1 MHNVETRNMNV
12 AENGALLALLNKARL
27 EEKRDQHLAMSV
39 HIAKLTIQIQ
49 QQGMS
54 VSEVIELL
62 NHESERFEHSAQELR
77 A

>member
-12 AENGALLALLNKARL
+12 AENGALLSLLNNARL

-39 HIAKLTIQIQ
+39 RIAKLTIQIQ
-49 QQGMS
+49 QKGMS

-62 NHESERFEHSAQELR
+62 SQESERFEHSAQEII